1 MTTARAPKVALLR
14 AINVGGRFVKMDHL
28 CTLLAPLKLHDLH
41 TFIASGN
48 VLFRSAAA
56 PELLERKIEALL
68 AKELGYAVDTF
79 VRSPEELAAVVAH
92 DPFPGEMRPGYALS
106 VAFLKTEP
114 SAEAIEKL
122 SRMRT
127 DMDDLHVHGREM
139 YWLSRGRV
147 SESKVW
153 RTPFEKVIGGSGTMR
168 NITTVTKLAAL
179 LAAR

>member
-1 MTTARAPKVALLR
+1 MTPAQAPRVALLR

-28 CTLLAPLKLHDLH
+28 RTLLAPLKLGDLH

-56 PELLERKIEALL
+56 PELLERKFETLL
-68 AKELGYAVDTF
+68 AKELGYTVDTF
-79 VRSPEELAAVVAH
+79 VRSPEELAAIVAH
-92 DPFPGEMRPGYALS
+92 DPFPGEMRPGYSMS
-106 VAFLKTEP
+106 VAFLKSAP
-114 SAEAIEKL
+114 SAEAIERL
-122 SRMRT
+122 CGMRT
-127 DMDDLHVHGREM
+127 EMDDLHVHGREM
-139 YWLSRGRV
+139 YWLSRGRI

-179 LAAR
+179 LAQR